1 MSLASSLDLFSLIE
15 GSLASATKASSTQA
29 SAIQAYA
36 TGVSAASLSLLDQQ
50 YEDAVQNLRGLLGRL
65 RAQQKQRMAKS
76 AARLDP
82 TSPNYRI
89 LGSEGVDPYAER
101 PLSVENKQE
110 AQRLQLNCAQVVA
123 RLALAT
129 HSRLLLQGLKTER
142 LYKHLVV
149 GLSGGP
155 DSTLVLVLAAVM
167 QHLFGYQVTAVHCI
181 HGLDPDDA
189 IWLEHN
195 QKLCTLLDVELKT
208 PQLNI
213 VYGEGR
219 SPEEVSRAERYRA
232 LLQELSES
240 SCLVLGHQADDQIE
254 NFLLALKRG
263 AGPNGLAGMSVVTS
277 DQRGTLLRPL
287 LALHK
292 SEIEQIL
299 TELNVPFVY
308 DLSNSYL
315 KFERNFM
322 RLKIMPALR
331 ERFAGIDKAILRSQ
345 QLCSYEHELAERYA
359 VDKMKACVVSGGVIG
374 VDGECLDFSLLD
386 LSDKAIVILVLR
398 AWFYRVLGLY
408 LELNQLES
416 CYELMLKPHDKNGE
430 VLLSPSNFVATTFL
444 HYLCLYRPFSAESE
458 QALSKVKAKA
468 AQGRLVPLPLHH
480 VELCS
485 QKKPRAPEEPQQLA
499 QGQHLAG
506 RILSTWHLGEVEYSL
521 LQLLHKPTVLSDTS
535 TVSRDSAALYKEGI
549 GGEVPQSEIRVEVGS
564 DDPSFSILEGS
575 YFSVG
580 RETSA
585 LYLDFAYAQSFK
597 MHPKLR
603 QHSREIKKLMIENK
617 VAPWIRPWLPLVCDE
632 QGKVLACAGLW
643 AQREDVPLHL
653 NKKVATYHVS
663 ACFSGGVAS
672 SGGTAPALVSGRS
685 QYLDEMQ
692 SQAEPQGNWLQEEQG
707 VQAGQGEDQI
717 LLALAVR
724 RCSKIANKGNV

>member
-15 GSLASATKASSTQA
+15 VSLASVSKASSTQA
-29 SAIQAYA
+29 SAIQVYA
-36 TGVSAASLSLLDQQ
+36 NGVSAASLALLDQQ
-50 YEDAVQNLRGLLGRL
+50 YEAAVQNLRGLLGRM
-65 RAQQKQRMAKS
+65 RAQQKQRMTKS
-76 AARLDP
+76 AAQLDP
-82 TSPNYRI
+82 TNPNYRI
-89 LGSEGVDPYAER
+89 LGSEGVDAYAER
-101 PLSVENKQE
+101 PLAIGNKQE

-123 RLALAT
+123 RLALVT
-129 HSRLLLQGLKTER
+129 HSRLLLQGQKTER

-155 DSTLVLVLAAVM
+155 DSTLALVLAVVM
-167 QHLFGYQVTAVHCI
+167 QHFFGYQVTAVHCI

-195 QKLCTLLDVELKT
+195 QKLCALLDVELKT

-263 AGPNGLAGMSVVTS
+263 AGPNGLAGMSMVTC

-345 QLCSYEHELAERYA
+345 QLCSYEHDLAERYA
-359 VDKMKACVVSGGVIG
+359 VDKMQACLVSGRVTG
-374 VDGECLDFSLLD
+374 VDGECLDFYLLD

-458 QALSKVKAKA
+458 QVLSKVKAEA

-485 QKKPRAPEEPQQLA
+485 QEKPRAPEEPQQLA

-506 RILSTWHLGEVEYSL
+506 RVLSTWHLGELEYSL
-521 LQLLHKPTVLSDTS
+521 LQLLQKPTVLDG
-535 TVSRDSAALYKEGI
+535 RDVLYKEVST
-549 GGEVPQSEIRVEVGS
+549 GEASQSEIRVDVGS
-564 DDPSFSILEGS
+564 DEFVFSSLEGS

-617 VAPWIRPWLPLVCDE
+617 VVPWIRPWLPLVCDE

-653 NKKVATYHVS
+653 NKKVVTE
-663 ACFSGGVAS
+663 SGFVGF
-672 SGGTAPALVSGRS
+672 SGGTAPALVSGRA
-685 QYLDEMQ
+685 QYFDEMQ
-692 SQAEPQGNWLQEEQG
+692 TKPQGKWLQEEQG
-707 VQAGQGEDQI
+707 MQAEQGEDQDQI

-724 RCSKIANKGNV
+724 RCSRIANKGND

>member
-1 MSLASSLDLFSLIE
+1 MSLASSLDLFFLIE
-15 GSLASATKASSTQA
+15 VSLASVSKASSTQA
-29 SAIQAYA
+29 SAIQVYA
-36 TGVSAASLSLLDQQ
+36 NGVSAASLALLDQQ
-50 YEDAVQNLRGLLGRL
+50 YEAAVQNLRGLLGRM
-65 RAQQKQRMAKS
+65 RAQQKQRMTKS
-76 AARLDP
+76 AAQLDP
-82 TSPNYRI
+82 TNPNYRI
-89 LGSEGVDPYAER
+89 LGSEGVDAYAER
-101 PLSVENKQE
+101 PLSVENKQD

-129 HSRLLLQGLKTER
+129 HSRLLLQGQKTER
-142 LYKHLVV
+142 LYQHLVV

-195 QKLCTLLDVELKT
+195 QKLCALLDVALKT

-263 AGPNGLAGMSVVTS
+263 AGPNGLAGMSLVTC

-359 VDKMKACVVSGGVIG
+359 VDKMKACVVSSGVIG

-430 VLLSPSNFVATTFL
+430 VLLSPSTFVATTFL

-458 QALSKVKAKA
+458 QALAQVKAEA
-468 AQGRLVPLPLHH
+468 AQGRLVPLLLHH
-480 VELCS
+480 DELRA
-485 QKKPRAPEEPQQLA
+485 QEEPRAPEELQLRA
-499 QGQHLAG
+499 QGQCIAG
-506 RILSTWHLGEVEYSL
+506 RVLSSWQLGEVEYSL
-521 LQLLHKPTVLSDTS
+521 LQLLQKP

-549 GGEVPQSEIRVEVGS
+549 GGEVPQSEIRVDVGS
-564 DDPSFSILEGS
+564 DEPSFSILEGS

-653 NKKVATYHVS
+653 SKKVATAHVS
-663 ACFSGGVAS
+663 ACFSSGVAS
-672 SGGTAPALVSGRS
+672 SGGTAPALVSGRA
-685 QYLDEMQ
+685 QNLDEMQ
-692 SQAEPQGNWLQEEQG
+692 AQAKPQESWLQEEQG
-707 VQAGQGEDQI
+707 VQAEQGQDQI

-724 RCSKIANKGNV
+724 RCSKIANKVNV

>member
-15 GSLASATKASSTQA
+15 VSLASVSKASSTQA
-29 SAIQAYA
+29 SAIQVYA
-36 TGVSAASLSLLDQQ
+36 NGVSAASLALLDQQ
-50 YEDAVQNLRGLLGRL
+50 YEAAVQNLRGLLGRM
-65 RAQQKQRMAKS
+65 RAQQKQRMTKS
-76 AARLDP
+76 AAQLDP
-82 TSPNYRI
+82 TNPNYRI
-89 LGSEGVDPYAER
+89 LGSEGVDAYAER
-101 PLSVENKQE
+101 PLAIGNKQE

-123 RLALAT
+123 RLALVT
-129 HSRLLLQGLKTER
+129 HSRLLLQGQKTER

-155 DSTLVLVLAAVM
+155 DSTLALVLAVVM
-167 QHLFGYQVTAVHCI
+167 QHFFGYQVTAVHCI

-195 QKLCTLLDVELKT
+195 QKLCALLDVELKT

-263 AGPNGLAGMSVVTS
+263 AGPNGLAGMSMVTC

-345 QLCSYEHELAERYA
+345 QLCSYEHDLAERYA
-359 VDKMKACVVSGGVIG
+359 ADKMQACLVSGRVTG
-374 VDGECLDFSLLD
+374 VDGECLDFFLLD
-386 LSDKAIVILVLR
+386 LSDKAMVILVLR

-430 VLLSPSNFVATTFL
+430 VLLSPSTFVATTFL

-458 QALSKVKAKA
+458 QALAQVKDEA
-468 AQGRLVPLPLHH
+468 AHGRLVPLPLHH

-485 QKKPRAPEEPQQLA
+485 QEKPRAPEEPQQLA

-506 RILSTWHLGEVEYSL
+506 RVLSTWHLGELEYSL
-521 LQLLHKPTVLSDTS
+521 LQLLQKPTVLDG
-535 TVSRDSAALYKEGI
+535 RDALYKEVST
-549 GGEVPQSEIRVEVGS
+549 GEASQSEIRVDVGS
-564 DDPSFSILEGS
+564 DESAFSILEGS

-617 VAPWIRPWLPLVCDE
+617 VVPWIRPWLPLVCDE

-653 NKKVATYHVS
+653 NKKVETE
-663 ACFSGGVAS
+663 SGFVGF
-672 SGGTAPALVSGRS
+672 SGGTAPALVSGRA
-685 QYLDEMQ
+685 QYFDEMQ
-692 SQAEPQGNWLQEEQG
+692 TKPQGKWLQEEQG
-707 VQAGQGEDQI
+707 MQAEQGEDQDQI

-724 RCSKIANKGNV
+724 RCSRIANKGND

>member
-15 GSLASATKASSTQA
+15 VSLASVSKASSTQA
-29 SAIQAYA
+29 SAIQVYA
-36 TGVSAASLSLLDQQ
+36 NGVSAASLSLLDQQ

-65 RAQQKQRMAKS
+65 RAQQKQRMTKS
-76 AARLDP
+76 AAQLDP

-89 LGSEGVDPYAER
+89 LGSEGVDAYAER
-101 PLSVENKQE
+101 PLAIGNKQE

-123 RLALAT
+123 RLALVT
-129 HSRLLLQGLKTER
+129 HSRLLLQGQKTER

-155 DSTLVLVLAAVM
+155 DSTLALVLAVVM
-167 QHLFGYQVTAVHCI
+167 QHFFGYQVTAVHCI

-195 QKLCTLLDVELKT
+195 QKLCAFLGVELKT

-263 AGPNGLAGMSVVTS
+263 AGPNGLAGMSMVTC

-345 QLCSYEHELAERYA
+345 QLCSYEHDLAERYA
-359 VDKMKACVVSGGVIG
+359 IDKMKACLVSGRVIG
-374 VDGECLDFSLLD
+374 VEGECLDFSLLD

-430 VLLSPSNFVATTFL
+430 VLLSPSTFVATTFL
-444 HYLCLYRPFSAESE
+444 HYLCLYRPFSVESE
-458 QALSKVKAKA
+458 QALAQVKDEA
-468 AQGRLVPLPLHH
+468 AHGRLVPLPLHH
-480 VELCS
+480 VELSS
-485 QKKPRAPEEPQQLA
+485 QEKQEEPRAQEELLLRK
-499 QGQHLAG
+499 QGQYIAG
-506 RILSTWHLGEVEYSL
+506 RVLSTWHLGELEYSL
-521 LQLLHKPTVLSDTS
+521 LQLLQKPTVLDG
-535 TVSRDSAALYKEGI
+535 RDALYKEVST
-549 GGEVPQSEIRVEVGS
+549 GEASQSEIRVDVGS
-564 DDPSFSILEGS
+564 DEFVFSSLESS

-580 RETSA
+580 RDTAA

-617 VAPWIRPWLPLVCDE
+617 VVPWIRPWLPLVCDE
-632 QGKVLACAGLW
+632 QGKVLSCAGLW

-653 NKKVATYHVS
+653 NKKVVTE
-663 ACFSGGVAS
+663 SGFVGF
-672 SGGTAPALVSGRS
+672 SGGTAPALVSGRA
-685 QYLDEMQ
+685 QYFDEMQ
-692 SQAEPQGNWLQEEQG
+692 TKPQGKWLQEEQG
-707 VQAGQGEDQI
+707 MQAEQGEDQDQI

-724 RCSKIANKGNV
+724 RCSRIANKGND

>member
-15 GSLASATKASSTQA
+15 VSLASVSKASSTQA
-29 SAIQAYA
+29 SAIQVYA
-36 TGVSAASLSLLDQQ
+36 NGVSAASLALLDQQ
-50 YEDAVQNLRGLLGRL
+50 YEAAVQNLRGLLGRM
-65 RAQQKQRMAKS
+65 RAQQKQRMTKS
-76 AARLDP
+76 AAQLDP
-82 TSPNYRI
+82 TNPNYRI
-89 LGSEGVDPYAER
+89 LGSEGVDAYAER
-101 PLSVENKQE
+101 PLAIGNKQE

-123 RLALAT
+123 RLALVT
-129 HSRLLLQGLKTER
+129 HSRLLLQGQKTER

-155 DSTLVLVLAAVM
+155 DSTLALVLAVVM
-167 QHLFGYQVTAVHCI
+167 QHFFGYQVTAVHCI

-195 QKLCTLLDVELKT
+195 QKLCALLDVELKT

-263 AGPNGLAGMSVVTS
+263 AGPNGLAGMSMVTC

-345 QLCSYEHELAERYA
+345 QLCSYEHDLAERYA
-359 VDKMKACVVSGGVIG
+359 VDKMQACLVSGRVTG

-430 VLLSPSNFVATTFL
+430 VLLSPSTFVATTFL

-458 QALSKVKAKA
+458 QALAQVKDEA
-468 AQGRLVPLPLHH
+468 AHGRLVPLPLHH

-485 QKKPRAPEEPQQLA
+485 QEKPRAPEEPQQLA

-506 RILSTWHLGEVEYSL
+506 RVLSTWHLGELEYSL
-521 LQLLHKPTVLSDTS
+521 LQLLQKPTVLDG
-535 TVSRDSAALYKEGI
+535 RDALYKEVST
-549 GGEVPQSEIRVEVGS
+549 GEASQSEIRVDVGS
-564 DDPSFSILEGS
+564 DEFVFSSLEGS

-617 VAPWIRPWLPLVCDE
+617 VVPWIRPWLPLVCDE

-653 NKKVATYHVS
+653 NKKVVTE
-663 ACFSGGVAS
+663 SGFVGF
-672 SGGTAPALVSGRS
+672 SGGTAPALVSGRA
-685 QYLDEMQ
+685 QYFDEMQ
-692 SQAEPQGNWLQEEQG
+692 TKPQGKWLQEEQG
-707 VQAGQGEDQI
+707 MQAEQGEDQDQI

-724 RCSKIANKGNV
+724 RCSRIANKGND

>member
-15 GSLASATKASSTQA
+15 GSLASVSKASSTQA
-29 SAIQAYA
+29 SAVQAYA

-50 YEDAVQNLRGLLGRL
+50 YEGAVQNLRGLLGRL
-65 RAQQKQRMAKS
+65 RAQQKQRMNKS
-76 AARLDP
+76 AAQLDP

-89 LGSEGVDPYAER
+89 LGSEGVDAYAER
-101 PLSVENKQE
+101 PLSVENKQD

-129 HSRLLLQGLKTER
+129 HSRLLLQGQKTER
-142 LYKHLVV
+142 LYQHLVV

-195 QKLCTLLDVELKT
+195 QKLCAFLGVELKT

-263 AGPNGLAGMSVVTS
+263 AGPNGLAGMSMVTC

-345 QLCSYEHELAERYA
+345 QLCSYEHDLAERYA
-359 VDKMKACVVSGGVIG
+359 VDKMQACLVSGRVTG
-374 VDGECLDFSLLD
+374 VDGECLDFYLLD

-430 VLLSPSNFVATTFL
+430 VLLSPSTFVATTFL
-444 HYLCLYRPFSAESE
+444 HYLCLYRPFSAKSE
-458 QALSKVKAKA
+458 QALAQVKDEA
-468 AQGRLVPLPLHH
+468 AHGRLVPLPLHH

-485 QKKPRAPEEPQQLA
+485 QEKPRAPEEPQQLA

-506 RILSTWHLGEVEYSL
+506 RVLSTWHLGELEYSL
-521 LQLLHKPTVLSDTS
+521 LQLLQKPTVLDG
-535 TVSRDSAALYKEGI
+535 RDALYKEVST
-549 GGEVPQSEIRVEVGS
+549 GEASQSEIRVDVGS
-564 DDPSFSILEGS
+564 DEFVFSSLEGS

-617 VAPWIRPWLPLVCDE
+617 VVPWIRPWLPLVCDE

-653 NKKVATYHVS
+653 NKKVMTETDSVGFLGVAANGSTAHEL
-663 ACFSGGVAS
+663 FSGKA
-672 SGGTAPALVSGRS
+672 
-685 QYLDEMQ
+685 QYLDKVQ
-692 SQAEPQGNWLQEEQG
+692 KRSKQEEQR
-707 VQAGQGEDQI
+707 EDQEQI

-724 RCSKIANKGNV
+724 RLAQG

>member
-506 RILSTWHLGEVEYSL
+506 RVLSTWHLGEVEYSL
-521 LQLLHKPTVLSDTS
+521 LQLLQKS
-535 TVSRDSAALYKEGI
+535 TVSSSSDALYKEERR
-549 GGEVPQSEIRVEVGS
+549 GEGPQREIRVEVGS
-564 DDPSFSILEGS
+564 DESAFSILEGS

-580 RETSA
+580 RETSS

-617 VAPWIRPWLPLVCDE
+617 VVPWIRPWLPLVCDE

-643 AQREDVPLHL
+643 AQSEDVPLHL
-653 NKKVATYHVS
+653 NKKVVTE
-663 ACFSGGVAS
+663 SGFVGF
-672 SGGTAPALVSGRS
+672 SGGTAPALVSGRA
-685 QYLDEMQ
+685 QYFDEMQ
-692 SQAEPQGNWLQEEQG
+692 TKPQGKWLQEEQG
-707 VQAGQGEDQI
+707 MQAEQGEDQDQI

-724 RCSKIANKGNV
+724 RCSRIANKGND

>member
-15 GSLASATKASSTQA
+15 VSLASVSKASSTQA
-29 SAIQAYA
+29 SAIQVYA
-36 TGVSAASLSLLDQQ
+36 NGVSAASLALLDQQ
-50 YEDAVQNLRGLLGRL
+50 YEAAVQNLRGLLGRM
-65 RAQQKQRMAKS
+65 RAQQKQRMTKS
-76 AARLDP
+76 AAQLDP
-82 TSPNYRI
+82 TNPNYRI
-89 LGSEGVDPYAER
+89 LGSEGVDAYAER
-101 PLSVENKQE
+101 PLAIGNKQE

-123 RLALAT
+123 RLALVT
-129 HSRLLLQGLKTER
+129 HSRLLLQGQKTER

-195 QKLCTLLDVELKT
+195 QKLCALLDVELKT

-263 AGPNGLAGMSVVTS
+263 AGPNGLAGMSMVTC

-345 QLCSYEHELAERYA
+345 QLCSYEHDLAERYA
-359 VDKMKACVVSGGVIG
+359 VDKMQACLVSGRVTG

-430 VLLSPSNFVATTFL
+430 VLLSPSTFVATTFL

-458 QALSKVKAKA
+458 QALAQVKDEA
-468 AQGRLVPLPLHH
+468 AHGRLVPLPLHH

-485 QKKPRAPEEPQQLA
+485 QEKPRAPEEPQQLA

-506 RILSTWHLGEVEYSL
+506 RVLSTWHLGELEYSL
-521 LQLLHKPTVLSDTS
+521 LQLLQKPTVLDG
-535 TVSRDSAALYKEGI
+535 RDALYKEVST
-549 GGEVPQSEIRVEVGS
+549 GEASQSEIRVDVGS
-564 DDPSFSILEGS
+564 DEFVFSSLEGS

-617 VAPWIRPWLPLVCDE
+617 VVPWIRPWLPLVCDE

-653 NKKVATYHVS
+653 NKKVMTETDSVGFLGVAANGSTAHEL
-663 ACFSGGVAS
+663 FSGKA
-672 SGGTAPALVSGRS
+672 
-685 QYLDEMQ
+685 QYLDKVQ
-692 SQAEPQGNWLQEEQG
+692 KRSKQEEQR
-707 VQAGQGEDQI
+707 EDQEQI

-724 RCSKIANKGNV
+724 RLAQG